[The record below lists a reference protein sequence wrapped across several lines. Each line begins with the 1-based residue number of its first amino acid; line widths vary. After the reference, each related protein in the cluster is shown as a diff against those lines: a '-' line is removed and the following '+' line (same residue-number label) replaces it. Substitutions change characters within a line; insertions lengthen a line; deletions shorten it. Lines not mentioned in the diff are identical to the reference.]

1 MKRPMAALAITLL
14 VSAFL
19 ASRVFADTANGAP
32 GGPHDDLNIRG
43 IAQGGSASP
52 TCTCGPVPGSA
63 GKHGTAIGRTIS

>member
-32 GGPHDDLNIRG
+32 SGPQYDLNTHG

-52 TCTCGPVPGSA
+52 TCTCGLVPGTA
-63 GKHGTAIGRTIS
+63 GKHGTVIGRTIS

>member
-32 GGPHDDLNIRG
+32 SGPHDDLNIHG
-43 IAQGGSASP
+43 IAHGGSAS
-52 TCTCGPVPGSA
+52 TTSTCGLVPGTA
-63 GKHGTAIGRTIS
+63 GQHGTVVERALP